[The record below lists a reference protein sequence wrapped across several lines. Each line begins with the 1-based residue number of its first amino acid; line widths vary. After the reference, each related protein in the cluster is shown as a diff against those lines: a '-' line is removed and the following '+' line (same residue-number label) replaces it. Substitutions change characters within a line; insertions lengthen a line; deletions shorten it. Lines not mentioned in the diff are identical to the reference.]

1 MLDFTCPLPDQHNIY
16 PVVHADGQHKTEREH
31 IEQIEIDAQQF
42 HRSDHCSDTE
52 GECDDLDEPQTKI
65 PVPKGEQRYVEDR
78 HYRADYEELM
88 MRPWPEIGERVA
100 PARENHR
107 HPGHSQIPSHLPPLC
122 VR

>member
-65 PVPKGEQRYVEDR
+65 PVQKGQQRYAEDR
-78 HYRADYEELM
+78 HSRANYAELM
-88 MRPWPEIGERVA
+88 LRPWLWTGERGP
-100 PARENHR
+100 PARAKHGQ
-107 HPGHSQIPSHLPPLC
+107 PGTRPIASRL
-122 VR
+122 V